1 MNVWA
6 MILTVVL
13 TMTAG
18 QSDADEASASLYEL
32 KIGLIDQSAGAKSF
46 DLYRG
51 EVVLVTMF
59 YGSCPTACPLLIDS
73 VRAVENALTPAERQR
88 LRVVMVSIDPERD
101 TPQALA
107 ALAKQRRIDLQ
118 RWTLARA
125 NQNDVRM
132 LAAALDIQYRRLPN
146 GEYNH
151 TSVISLL
158 TPEGRLVKQT
168 SVLGRADPEL
178 VSAIRSL
185 LH

>member
-6 MILTVVL
+6 TILSVML
-13 TMTAG
+13 TLTAAR
-18 QSDADEASASLYEL
+18 SDADAPSASLYDLAIE
-32 KIGLIDQSAGAKSF
+32 LIDQSAGAKPF
-46 DLYRG
+46 DVYRG

-59 YGSCPTACPLLIDS
+59 YGSCPMACPLLIDS
-73 VRAVENALTPAERQR
+73 VRAVESALTPAERQR
-88 LRVVMVSIDPERD
+88 VRVLMVSIDPDRD

-107 ALAKQRRIDLQ
+107 ALAKQRRIDLA
-118 RWTLARA
+118 RWTVARA
-125 NQNDVRM
+125 SHEDVRM

-151 TSVISLL
+151 TSVISVL

-168 SVLGRADPEL
+168 SILGRADPEL
-178 VSAIRSL
+178 VSAIRGV